1 MVCSLKIGESNKLI
15 GWVYE
20 SNREKVKQAQ
30 QELDD
35 FYRNDKLNDL
45 EEAKNNEVNEEEEEE
60 EDFKEDPSG
69 VDYEHYN
76 ITNNDEEI
84 DTGKKTYEINN
95 HSQDVNDVNM
105 DDDDNMNIHFNN
117 SSHHSD
123 NNNISSDS

>member
-1 MVCSLKIGESNKLI
+1 MQATSHRPYQLNWIFRQREHEIPCDEIGLQLLLFDFGER
-15 GWVYE
+15 
-20 SNREKVKQAQ
+20 NRKSKADGSDWKDEQRRRGKA
-30 QELDD
+30 
-35 FYRNDKLNDL
+35 
-45 EEAKNNEVNEEEEEE
+45 
-60 EDFKEDPSG
+60 DPSG

-84 DTGKKTYEINN
+84 DTGKKTYEIHN

-105 DDDDNMNIHFNN
+105 DNDDDMNIHFNN